1 MTRASISIFPQKVE
15 YSDHRPRPETP
26 PEVFEAAQR
35 VIEKKD
41 GCELVRS
48 KSGLYVVTYSETGP
62 TNDPAGWD
70 GWLPVYV
77 AKVVQW
83 SSGGIRQT
91 EMDKFLEK
99 KTNDSNAL

>member
-1 MTRASISIFPQKVE
+1 MARASISIFPKKVE
-15 YSDHRPRPETP
+15 YSDDRPSPETP
-26 PEVFEAAQR
+26 SEVFEAAQR

-48 KSGLYVVTYSETGP
+48 KSGLYIVTYSETGP
-62 TNDPAGWD
+62 GHEAAGWH

-83 SSGGIRQT
+83 ASGGIRQK
-91 EMDKFLEK
+91 EMDEFLKE
-99 KTNDSNAL
+99 KTNEE